1 MYRLISSIFLF
12 LFITS
17 FSLQTNAETSWIT
30 KKDSKK
36 KIVKETKN
44 ETNNWIKKKEVKEKK
59 KK

>member
-44 ETNNWIKKKEVKEKK
+44 ETNDWIKKKKLKK
-59 KK
+59 IKKN